1 MNSKVID
8 SFFEAMSSGDLD
20 TVESL
25 FDERAEFVDMG
36 SGQTMIG
43 IKENMKDARNW
54 KNTFSDMKV
63 TALRHV
69 ESGNVVVTEM
79 QFEGTN
85 TGEMEMPDGSKLP
98 ATGKRVKMQG
108 CQVIEVED
116 GKMVKGTQYYNP
128 MVMMEQLGLGQ

>member
-36 SGQTMIG
+36 SGQTMNG

-54 KNTFSDMKV
+54 KNTF
-63 TALRHV
+63 
-69 ESGNVVVTEM
+69 TEM
-79 QFEGTN
+79 LWN
-85 TGEMEMPDGSKLP
+85 
-98 ATGKRVKMQG
+98 
-108 CQVIEVED
+108 C
-116 GKMVKGTQYYNP
+116 
-128 MVMMEQLGLGQ
+128 

>member
-1 MNSKVID
+1 MVK
-8 SFFEAMSSGDLD
+8 L
-20 TVESL
+20 
-25 FDERAEFVDMG
+25 
-36 SGQTMIG
+36 
-43 IKENMKDARNW
+43 KENMKDARNW